1 MCLYSATSGTVEYH
15 SDTIPDTCEIE
26 RYFDLTYGWS
36 PVSHLII
43 SVKDIQ
49 TFKVTVHAR

>member
-1 MCLYSATSGTVEYH
+1 MCLYSASSGTVEYH